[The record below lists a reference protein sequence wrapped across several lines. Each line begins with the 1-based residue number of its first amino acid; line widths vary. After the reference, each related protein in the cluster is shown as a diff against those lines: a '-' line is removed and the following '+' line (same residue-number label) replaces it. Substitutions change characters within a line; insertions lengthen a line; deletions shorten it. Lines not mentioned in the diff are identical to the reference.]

1 MKKILLFIVTLSV
14 FYTSNA
20 QTGDAD
26 KIAALQLVNANRAAI
41 GLSADDVNNLAVSS
55 SYVDHNSG
63 IRYVYL
69 IQTYLDIP
77 VYNQMQVLTFRNDKL
92 LSNAGGRIAA
102 MEQKINV
109 PGGVPP
115 VSAANALLA
124 AIADRNLVSTQ
135 TPVIISTKDNGHK
148 IEFSN
153 MGVSRENITA
163 QLIWVPASEGKA
175 VNLAWQ
181 VYIIPNTS
189 SDYWLVKINANN
201 SSSLGA
207 DNLTVYCNWTDP
219 DHIYQF
225 GSQDRH
231 ANEISRSTFGET
243 NPFDFKKIYK
253 NSYPVTVSPSLADN
267 SNYRVIPLPYEAPS
281 FMPGASTT
289 WHTIMANPWT
299 AGSAN
304 ATTLK
309 WHSTDAS
316 GTDYNYTRGNNVWAY
331 EDPLAA
337 NSGSVARSATS
348 STALPN
354 LTFDFTPDYTL
365 EPTVSTPS
373 PNKQFNITNLFYW
386 NNIIHD
392 VLYNYG
398 FDEVGGNFQTNNLG
412 RGGSGNDHV
421 LAEAQ
426 DEAGLAATSA
436 NRNNANFST
445 PADGS
450 SGRMQMYLW
459 TAPTP
464 DRDGDVDNGI
474 IVHEFG
480 HGVSNRLTGGPAAAG
495 CLSNA
500 EQMGEGWSD
509 YQALMLTQ
517 DWANSILTTGFTTPR
532 GIGTYALNQATT
544 GLGIRTQRYCTDF
557 TINNRSYAASI
568 STSSHT
574 RGEIWCAT
582 LWDMTWN
589 IINQVGTINSNI
601 YDLAGGGGNNIA
613 LKLVMEGMKLQ
624 PCSPGFIDGRNAI
637 LQADLNLYGGAYQC
651 AIKEAFRRRGMGD
664 GASQGSS
671 ASVTDQV
678 TSFVLNPSV
687 ALKAGGII
695 QVPEGQNISYTK
707 TVSTLC
713 TTGLT
718 NYLMTDT
725 LPTNVT
731 FISATN
737 GGTYNAGNR
746 VVSWVINQSANTTVN
761 YNLVVK
767 INTGAYYVPVNY
779 INETVT
785 GGTIPASWTTTAT
798 PTSNLWTV
806 SAVQSQSAPNSF
818 FTSNLITVND
828 QLLATTNSM
837 TMPAS
842 PLKLSFWGFINSE
855 PGWDGGVVEISTNGG
870 TNWSD
875 LGTNILSGGYNGT
888 LGTSSN
894 PLSGRSAFTGN
905 SGGFVKTTINLASYA
920 GMANIK
926 FRFRFGSDASVNAV
940 GWYVDDILLQD
951 VAHVDMRSSL
961 FNASSVRINYSDTT
975 TVILP
980 PLPLPVLL
988 TSFTAT
994 AKEKGKAYLEWFTS
1008 SENNNKGFQVERS
1021 VDIANGNYKWE
1032 KIGFVKGSINSNT
1045 TKRYSYDDE
1054 PTGGKRFVYRLKQID
1069 LDENYKYSDT
1079 RLVVFK
1085 DLGHELYDC
1094 YPNPVSDVVN
1104 IKYRIPG
1111 TDLVELRIFDH
1122 SGKLVKSLVNENKE
1136 AGIYQVSFS
1145 AGSLPAGV
1153 YFYTLK
1159 AGSFSET
1166 KRFTI
1171 AR

>member
-1 MKKILLFIVTLSV
+1 MRKILLFIFTLCT
-14 FYTSNA
+14 FYISKA

-26 KIAALQLVNANRAAI
+26 KIAALQLVSANRAAI
-41 GLSADDVNNLAVSS
+41 GLSADDLNNLAVSS
-55 SYVDHNSG
+55 SYVDRNSG

-92 LSNAGGRIAA
+92 LSKAGGRITAID
-102 MEQKINV
+102 QKANV
-109 PGGVPP
+109 PDGVPP
-115 VSAANALLA
+115 VSAANALVA
-124 AIADRNLVSTQ
+124 AIADRNLNSNQ
-135 TPVIISTKDNGHK
+135 TPVIISTKDNGRK
-148 IEFSN
+148 IEFNN

-163 QLIWVPASEGKA
+163 QLMWVPATQGKA
-175 VNLAWQ
+175 VNLTWQ
-181 VYIIPNTS
+181 IYIIPNTS
-189 SDYWLVKINANN
+189 SDYWLVKIDANN
-201 SSSLGA
+201 SSSLGV
-207 DNLTVYCNWTDP
+207 DNLTVYCSWDDP
-219 DHIYQF
+219 NQIYQF
-225 GSQDRH
+225 GSHYNRT
-231 ANEISRSTFGET
+231 NEIAGSSFGSNNLFE
-243 NPFDFKKIYK
+243 FKKVVKDIYQ
-253 NSYPVTVSPSLADN
+253 SSVSPSLADN

-289 WHTIMANPWT
+289 WHAIRTNPWT

-309 WHSTDAS
+309 WHSTDAV

-331 EDPLAA
+331 QDRTSNNTGTIAK
-337 NSGSVARSATS
+337 SAS
-348 STALPN
+348 STTILPN
-354 LTFDFTPDYTL
+354 LTFDFTPDYTQ
-365 EPTVSTPS
+365 EPTVTTPP
-373 PNKQFNITNLFYW
+373 PNQQFNITNLFYW

-412 RGGSGNDHV
+412 RGGAGNDHV

-426 DEAGLAATSA
+426 DGSGTD
-436 NRNNANFST
+436 NANFST

-459 TAPTP
+459 VTPTP

-474 IVHEFG
+474 IAHEYG
-480 HGVSNRLTGGPAAAG
+480 HGVSNRLTGGPANAS
-495 CLSNA
+495 CLGNN

-509 YQALMLTQ
+509 YQALMFTQ
-517 DWANSILTTGFTTPR
+517 DWSTATLSTGFNSPR
-532 GIGTYALNQATT
+532 GIGTYALNQPTS
-544 GLGIRTQRYCTDF
+544 GLGIRPAKYSTDLAVNNYTYTNLPSMAIPHGVGFVWCTV
-557 TINNRSYAASI
+557 
-568 STSSHT
+568 
-574 RGEIWCAT
+574 

-589 IINQVGTINSNI
+589 IINQVGTINPNI
-601 YDLAGGGGNNIA
+601 YDAAGGGGNNIA
-613 LKLVMEGMKLQ
+613 WKLVMEGMRLQ

-671 ASVTDQV
+671 NSISDQV

-687 ALKAGGII
+687 ALTVGGVT
-695 QVPEGQNISYTK
+695 QVPEAQNISYTK

-713 TTGLT
+713 TTALT
-718 NYLMTDT
+718 NYILTDT
-725 LPTNVT
+725 LPTNVS
-731 FISATN
+731 FVSATN
-737 GGTYNAGNR
+737 GGTYNSGNR
-746 VVSWVINQSANTTVN
+746 VVSWVVNQSANTTVN
-761 YNLVVK
+761 YNFVVK
-767 INTGAYYVPVNY
+767 INSGAYYVPVNY
-779 INETVT
+779 INETVA
-785 GGTIPASWTTTAT
+785 GATIPASWTTTAT

-806 SAVQSQSAPNSF
+806 SAVQSHSAPNSF

-837 TMPAS
+837 TLPAS
-842 PLKLSFWGFINSE
+842 PLKLTFWGYINSE
-855 PGWDGGVVEISTNGG
+855 SGWDGGVVEISTNGG

-875 LGTNILSGGYNGT
+875 LGTYITSGKYNGT

-905 SGGFVKTTINLASYA
+905 SAGFVQTTINLASYA
-920 GMANIK
+920 GLSNIK

-961 FNASSVRINYSDTT
+961 FNASSVRINFSDTT
-975 TVILP
+975 TIILP

-1008 SENNNKGFQVERS
+1008 SENNNKGFQVERA
-1021 VDIANGNYKWE
+1021 VDVANGNYTWKN
-1032 KIGFVKGSINSNT
+1032 IGFVKGTINSNT
-1045 TKRYSYDDE
+1045 TTRYSYDDE

-1069 LDENYKYSDT
+1069 FDENFKYSDT

-1085 DLGHELYDC
+1085 DLAYELYAC

-1104 IKYRIPG
+1104 IKYRIPENNFVQLG
-1111 TDLVELRIFDH
+1111 IFDH
-1122 SGKLVKSLVNENKE
+1122 AGKLIKRLVSENKE
-1136 AGIYQVSFS
+1136 EGIYQVSF
-1145 AGSLPAGV
+1145 ATGNLPSGA
-1153 YFYTLK
+1153 YFYKLES
-1159 AGSFSET
+1159 GSFSET

>member
-1 MKKILLFIVTLSV
+1 MRKILLLVITLCS
-14 FYTSNA
+14 FYTGWS
-20 QTGDAD
+20 QVSEAD
-26 KIAALQLVNANRAAI
+26 KNAALQLVNANRAAI
-41 GLSADDVNNLAVSS
+41 GLSADDLNNLAVSS
-55 SYVDHNSG
+55 SYVDQNSG

-77 VYNQMQVLTFRNDKL
+77 VYNQIQVLTFRNNKL
-92 LSNAGGRIAA
+92 LSNAGGRVALI
-102 MEQKINV
+102 EQKINISNGI
-109 PGGVPP
+109 PA
-115 VSAANALLA
+115 VSAPGAVVA
-124 AIADRNLVSTQ
+124 AIADRGLVSNQ
-135 TPVIISTKDNGHK
+135 APVIISTKDDGRK
-148 IEFSN
+148 VEFNN
-153 MGVSRENITA
+153 MGIASENITA
-163 QLIWVPASEGKA
+163 QLMWVPATEGKT
-175 VNLAWQ
+175 VRLAWQ
-181 VYIIPNTS
+181 VYIIPNTTP
-189 SDYWLVKINANN
+189 DYWLVKIDAANN
-201 SSSLGA
+201 TPLGA
-207 DNLTVYCNWTDP
+207 DNLTVYCDWSQP
-219 DHIYQF
+219 AGVYEF
-225 GSQDRH
+225 GSHRH
-231 ANEISRSTFGET
+231 YESEMKKPAYNT
-243 NPFDFKKIYK
+243 NHVFDFKKPYTNIYQT
-253 NSYPVTVSPSLADN
+253 TVSPSLADN
-267 SNYRVIPLPYEAPS
+267 ATYRVIPLPYEAPS
-281 FMPGASTT
+281 FMPGASST
-289 WHTIMANPWT
+289 WHAQRTNPWT

-309 WHSTDAS
+309 WHSTDAG

-331 EDPLAA
+331 EDRTNNNTATIA
-337 NSGSVARSATS
+337 KSAS
-348 STALPN
+348 STTALPN

-365 EPTVSTPS
+365 EPTVTTP
-373 PNKQFNITNLFYW
+373 PNQQFNITNLFYF

-398 FDEVGGNFQTNNLG
+398 FDEVSGNFQTNNLG

-426 DEAGLAATSA
+426 DGGDV
-436 NRNNANFST
+436 NNANFGT

-459 TAPTP
+459 TSPTP

-474 IVHEFG
+474 IVHEYG
-480 HGVSNRLTGGPAAAG
+480 HGVSNRLTGGPANSS
-495 CLSNA
+495 CLGNA

-517 DWANSILTTGFTTPR
+517 DWANSTLTTGFTTPR

-557 TINNRSYAASI
+557 TINNRSYAATI
-568 STSSHT
+568 SSSSHT

-589 IINQVGTINSNI
+589 IINQVGTINPNI
-601 YDLAGGGGNNIA
+601 YNLAGGGGNTIA

-671 ASVTDQV
+671 SSVSDQV
-678 TSFVLNPSV
+678 TSFVINPSL
-687 ALKAGGII
+687 ALTQGGISE
-695 QVPEGQNISYTK
+695 VPEGQNITYTK
-707 TVSTLC
+707 TISTCLSPISNFV
-713 TTGLT
+713 L
-718 NYLMTDT
+718 TDT

-731 FISATN
+731 FVSATN

-746 VVSWVINQSANTTVN
+746 VVSWAVNQAANTTVN
-761 YNLVVK
+761 YTLVVK
-767 INTGAYYVPVNY
+767 INSGAYYATVNY
-779 INETVT
+779 INETVA
-785 GGTIPASWTTTAT
+785 GGTIPPSWTTTAT

-828 QLLATTNSM
+828 QLLATTSSIAL
-837 TMPAS
+837 PAT
-842 PLKLSFWGFINSE
+842 PLRLTFWGYINSE
-855 PGWDGGVVEISTNGG
+855 SAWDGGVVEISTNGG
-870 TNWSD
+870 TNWTD
-875 LGTNILSGGYNGT
+875 LGANILSGKYNGT
-888 LGTSSN
+888 LGASSN

-905 SGGFVKTTINLASYA
+905 SGGFVKTTINLAPYVNQ
-920 GMANIK
+920 ANVK
-926 FRFRFGSDASVNAV
+926 LRFRFGSDASVAAV

-951 VAHVDMRSSL
+951 VPHVDMRSSL
-961 FNASSVRINYSDTT
+961 FNASSVRISYSDTST
-975 TVILP
+975 IILP

-994 AKEKGKAYLEWFTS
+994 AKEKGRAYLEWFTS
-1008 SENNNKGFQVERS
+1008 SENNNKGFQVERAL
-1021 VDIANGNYKWE
+1021 DMANGNYKWE
-1032 KIGFVKGSINSNT
+1032 TIGFVKGSINSST
-1045 TKRYSYDDE
+1045 SKRYSFDDE
-1054 PTGGKRFVYRLKQID
+1054 PIGGKRFVYRLKQID

-1085 DLGHELYDC
+1085 DLGHKLYDC
-1094 YPNPVSDVVN
+1094 YPNPVSDVVK

-1111 TDLVELRIFDH
+1111 TDLVDLRIFDH
-1122 SGKLVKSLVNENKE
+1122 SGKLVKSLVNESKE

-1159 AGSFSET
+1159 AGNFSET

>member
-1 MKKILLFIVTLSV
+1 MRKILFLIITLCG
-14 FYTSNA
+14 FYISKS

-26 KIAALQLVNANRAAI
+26 KIAALQLVSANRLFI
-41 GLSADDVNNLAVSS
+41 GLSADDLNNLAVSS
-55 SYVDHNSG
+55 SYVDRNSG

-77 VYNQMQVLTFRNDKL
+77 VYNQMQVLTFRNNKL
-92 LSNAGGRIAA
+92 LSNAGGRIFA
-102 MEQKINV
+102 MDQKVNV
-109 PGGVPP
+109 ISGVPP
-115 VSAANALLA
+115 VPAANAVLA
-124 AIADRNLVSTQ
+124 AITDRSLNSNQ
-135 TPVIISTKDNGHK
+135 TPVIISTKDNGRK
-148 IEFSN
+148 IEFNN

-163 QLIWVPASEGKA
+163 QLMWVPAIQGKA
-175 VNLAWQ
+175 VSLAWQ

-189 SDYWLVKINANN
+189 SDYWLVKIDASN
-201 SSSLGA
+201 SSSLGV
-207 DNLTVYCNWTDP
+207 DNLTVYCNWDDP
-219 DHIYQF
+219 NHVYQF
-225 GSQDRH
+225 GNHYNRT
-231 ANEISRSTFGET
+231 NEMAGSSFGSNNLFE
-243 NPFDFKKIYK
+243 FKKVVKNIYQT
-253 NSYPVTVSPSLADN
+253 TVSPSLADN

-289 WHTIMANPWT
+289 WHAIHTNPWT

-309 WHSTDAS
+309 WHSTDAV

-337 NSGSVARSATS
+337 NSGNVARSSTS
-348 STALPN
+348 TTALPN

-365 EPTVSTPS
+365 EPTVITPS

-412 RGGSGNDHV
+412 RGGLGNDHV

-426 DEAGLAATSA
+426 DEAGLAPTAS
-436 NRNNANFST
+436 NRNNANFAT

-464 DRDGDVDNGI
+464 DKDGDVDNGI
-474 IVHEFG
+474 IAHEHG

-495 CLSNA
+495 CLGNA

-509 YQALMLTQ
+509 YQALMFTQ
-517 DWANSILTTGFTTPR
+517 NWATAILTTGFTSQR
-532 GIGTYALNQATT
+532 GIGTYALDQATT

-557 TINNRSYAASI
+557 AVNNRSYAASI
-568 STSSHT
+568 STSAHT

-589 IINQVGTINSNI
+589 IINQVGTINPNI
-601 YDLAGGGGNNIA
+601 YDLAGGGGNNTA
-613 LKLVMEGMKLQ
+613 WKLVIEGMKLQ

-671 ASVTDQV
+671 NSVSDQV
-678 TSFVLNPSV
+678 TSFILNPSV
-687 ALKAGGII
+687 ALTVGGVTQI
-695 QVPEGQNISYTK
+695 PEGQNISYTK

-713 TTGLT
+713 TTALT
-718 NYLMTDT
+718 NYILTDT
-725 LPTNVT
+725 LPTNVS
-731 FISATN
+731 FVSANN

-746 VVSWVINQSANTTVN
+746 VVSWVFNQAANTSVN
-761 YNLVVK
+761 YNFVVK
-767 INTGAYYVPVNY
+767 INSGAYYVPVNY
-779 INETVT
+779 INETVA
-785 GGTIPASWTTTAT
+785 GATIPASWTTTAT

-828 QLLATTNSM
+828 QLLATTNSL
-837 TMPAS
+837 TLPATAV
-842 PLKLSFWGFINSE
+842 KLTFWGYINSE
-855 PGWDGGVVEISTNGG
+855 SGWDGGVVEISTNGG
-870 TNWSD
+870 ANWSD
-875 LGTNILSGGYNGT
+875 LGTNIISGKYNGA
-888 LGTSSN
+888 LGTSTN

-920 GMANIK
+920 GLANVK

-975 TVILP
+975 TIILP

-1008 SENNNKGFQVERS
+1008 SENNNKGFQVERA
-1021 VDIANGNYKWE
+1021 VDVASGNYKWE

-1054 PTGGKRFVYRLKQID
+1054 PTGGKRFIYRLKQID
-1069 LDENYKYSDT
+1069 LDENFKYSDN

-1085 DLGHELYDC
+1085 DLAYELYAC

-1104 IKYRIPG
+1104 IKYRIPE
-1111 TDLVELRIFDH
+1111 TNFVELRIFDH
-1122 SGKLVKSLVNENKE
+1122 AGKLIKRLVSENKE
-1136 AGIYQVSFS
+1136 EGIYQVSFATGNLPS
-1145 AGSLPAGV
+1145 GS
-1153 YFYTLK
+1153 YFYKLES
-1159 AGSFSET
+1159 GSFSET

>member
-1 MKKILLFIVTLSV
+1 MRKILLLFATLCA
-14 FYTSNA
+14 FYPGKS
-20 QTGDAD
+20 QTGDPD
-26 KIAALQLVNANRAAI
+26 KDAALQLVSANRSAI
-41 GLSADDVNNLAVSS
+41 GLSADDLNNLAVTS
-55 SYVDHNSG
+55 SYVDRNSG

-69 IQTYLDIP
+69 VQTYLDIP
-77 VYNQMQVLTFRNDKL
+77 VYNQMQVLTFRNGQL
-92 LSNAGGRIAA
+92 LSNAGGRVFA
-102 MEQKINV
+102 MDQKVNV
-109 PGGVPP
+109 ANGTPP
-115 VSAANALLA
+115 VPAANALTT
-124 AIADRNLVSTQ
+124 AIADRGLNSNQ
-135 TPVIISTKDNGHK
+135 TPVIISIKDNGHK
-148 IEFSN
+148 IEFNN
-153 MGVSRENITA
+153 MGISRENITA
-163 QLIWVPASEGKA
+163 QLMWVPATEGKA
-175 VNLAWQ
+175 VRLAWQ
-181 VYIIPNTS
+181 IYIIPKTTP
-189 SDYWLVKINANN
+189 DYWLVKIDASNN
-201 SSSLGA
+201 TAMGA
-207 DNLTVYCNWTDP
+207 DNLTVYCNWTHPAGIYEFGSHRSHDLKMVQP
-219 DHIYQF
+219 GFNTNNLFEFKTPYRNIYQ
-225 GSQDRH
+225 
-231 ANEISRSTFGET
+231 T
-243 NPFDFKKIYK
+243 
-253 NSYPVTVSPSLADN
+253 TVSPSLADN
-267 SNYRVIPLPYEAPS
+267 STYRVIPLPYEAPS

-289 WHTIMANPWT
+289 WHALQSNPWT
-299 AGSAN
+299 AAAAN

-309 WHSTDAS
+309 WHSTNAA

-331 EDPLAA
+331 HDRTDL
-337 NSGSVARSATS
+337 NVGDVTRSATS
-348 STALPN
+348 TTALPN

-365 EPTVSTPS
+365 EPTVTS
-373 PNKQFNITNLFYW
+373 PPNQQFNITNLFYW
-386 NNIIHD
+386 NNIMHD

-398 FDEVGGNFQTNNLG
+398 FDEVGGNFQNNNLG
-412 RGGSGNDHV
+412 RGGLGNDHV
-421 LAEAQ
+421 KAEAQ
-426 DEAGLAATSA
+426 DGSGT
-436 NRNNANFST
+436 NNANFAT

-450 SGRMQMYLW
+450 SGTMQMYLW
-459 TAPTP
+459 SAPTP
-464 DRDGDVDNGI
+464 DKDGDVDNGI
-474 IVHEFG
+474 IAHELG

-509 YQALMLTQ
+509 YQALMFTQ
-517 DWANSILTTGFTTPR
+517 NWATSTLTTGFTTPR
-532 GIGTYALNQATT
+532 GIGTYALNQVTT

-557 TINNRSYAASI
+557 AINNRSYAASV
-568 STSSHT
+568 SSSSHT

-589 IINQVGTINSNI
+589 IINQVGTINHNI

-613 LKLVMEGMKLQ
+613 WKLVMEGMKLQ

-678 TSFVLNPSV
+678 TSFVLNPS
-687 ALKAGGII
+687 AGITLGGIT

-713 TTGLT
+713 TTVLT
-718 NYLMTDT
+718 NYLLTDT
-725 LPTNVT
+725 LPANVS
-731 FISATN
+731 FVSANN
-737 GGTYNAGNR
+737 GGTYNSGNR
-746 VVSWVINQSANTTVN
+746 VVSWTINQAANSTVN

-767 INTGAYYVPVNY
+767 INSGTYYATVNY
-779 INETVT
+779 INETAA
-785 GGTIPASWTTTAT
+785 GATIPATLTTTAT

-837 TMPAS
+837 TLPAT
-842 PLKLSFWGFINSE
+842 PLILTFWGYINSE
-855 PGWDGGVVEISTNGG
+855 SAWDGGVVEISTNGG

-875 LGTNILSGGYNGT
+875 LGTYMTSGKYNGT
-888 LGTSSN
+888 LGVSSN

-905 SGGFVKTTINLASYA
+905 SGGFVKTTINLASFA
-920 GMANIK
+920 GQANVK
-926 FRFRFGSDASVNAV
+926 FRFRFGSDASVAAV

-951 VAHVDMRSSL
+951 IPRVDMRTSL
-961 FNASSVRINYSDTT
+961 FNASSVRISYSDTT
-975 TVILP
+975 TIILP

-1021 VDIANGNYKWE
+1021 LDAANGNYTWQV
-1032 KIGFVKGSINSNT
+1032 IGFVKGSINSST
-1045 TKRYSYDDE
+1045 SKRYTYEDE

-1069 LDENYKYSDT
+1069 LDENFKFSEN

-1085 DLGHELYDC
+1085 DPGYELYPC
-1094 YPNPVSDVVN
+1094 YPNPVSGVVH
-1104 IKYRIPG
+1104 IKYRVPR
-1111 TDLVELRIFDH
+1111 TEFVELSIFDH
-1122 SGKLVKSLVNENKE
+1122 AGKLIKRLVGENKDE
-1136 AGIYQVSFS
+1136 GIYQASFPT
-1145 AGSLPAGV
+1145 GNLPAGS
-1153 YFYTLK
+1153 YFYKLS